1 MKKGKEFNN
10 ILDECLERLFVKGE
24 TIEQCLASYPEQATE
39 LEPLLQTALAAKQA
53 STIQPRP
60 EFRARARYQFRSALQ
75 EMETRRRFRFFG
87 WQPQWATAIA
97 IVLILLLAGGGTVAA
112 SSNSMPDGTLYP
124 VKLATEQM
132 RLKLT
137 PSNLGKAQLYANFAD
152 KRVLEI
158 AHMAKKGEPEL
169 VERTVQRLDTHL
181 MMLVRLIAAQEK
193 RPETMM
199 TPPTPRAPGP
209 PERAGDGPVTA
220 PAPPEVNKRA
230 KLRAAMARYAIQH
243 PAALRAALDK
253 APESAKPALRRAIAI
268 SIAGYEKAIEAAG
281 E

>member
-1 MKKGKEFNN
+1 MKNGKEFNN
-10 ILDECLERLFVKGE
+10 ILDECLERLLVKGE

-39 LEPLLQTALAAKQA
+39 LEPLLQTALAAKKT

-60 EFRARARYQFRSALQ
+60 EFRARARHQFRSALQ
-75 EMETRRRFRFFG
+75 EMETRRKFRFFG

-112 SSNSMPDGTLYP
+112 ASNSMPDGTLYA
-124 VKLATEQM
+124 VKEWTENV
-132 RLKLT
+132 RLRLT
-137 PSNLGKAQLYANFAD
+137 LSELGKAQLYASFAD

-158 AHMAKKGEPEL
+158 ARMAEEGKPEL
-169 VERTVQRLDTHL
+169 VRRIADRLDTHL
-181 MMLVRLIAAQEK
+181 MMLVRLIAAQEN

-199 TPPTPRAPGP
+199 TPSPARAHRP
-209 PERAGDGPVTA
+209 PEGAGDGP
-220 PAPPEVNKRA
+220 RA
-230 KLRAAMARYAIQH
+230 KLRAAVVRYAIQH

-253 APESAKPALRRAIAI
+253 APESAKPALRHAIAI
-268 SIAGYEKAIEAAG
+268 SIAGYEKAIEATG